1 MSLSNVCIHSKTR
14 SFLREQ
20 QIVSRRATLL
30 SPPVS
35 GFNIAADCCQLNK
48 TSTLCENIPQV
59 FLQAFFLLSYFCM
72 CGRRVA
78 WLLGWGVYN
87 AAMSVCLYAIMNLF
101 MYMRCARSTVGM
113 CLCPSVC
120 VCERV
125 VLSIQTR
132 RQKPFSGELVQFSM
146 KMRFGGL
153 CVPVLLFPCV
163 CVSLTVCVHIQVIC
177 VCVCV
182 VFDVSW
188 WLLLFAVLGNHKTQ

>member
-1 MSLSNVCIHSKTR
+1 
-14 SFLREQ
+14 
-20 QIVSRRATLL
+20 
-30 SPPVS
+30 
-35 GFNIAADCCQLNK
+35 
-48 TSTLCENIPQV
+48 
-59 FLQAFFLLSYFCM
+59 M

-78 WLLGWGVYN
+78 WPLGWGVYN

-163 CVSLTVCVHIQVIC
+163 CVSLTVCVCIFRLFVC
-177 VCVCV
+177 VCVCG
-182 VFDVSW
+182 
-188 WLLLFAVLGNHKTQ
+188 L